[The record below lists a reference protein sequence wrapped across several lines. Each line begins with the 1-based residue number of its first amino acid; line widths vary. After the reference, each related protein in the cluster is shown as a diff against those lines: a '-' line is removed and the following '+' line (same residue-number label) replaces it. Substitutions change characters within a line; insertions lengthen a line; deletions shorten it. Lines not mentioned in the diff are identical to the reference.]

1 MAITKLG
8 PGETMATLALPDPQ
22 GGLFHFVDQAESGR
36 VAVLWL
42 GEASDDQTADR
53 IAETLGRWA
62 PAFAAVEA
70 AIFGVVLG
78 RAPPASRPPA
88 SRPPADPAARILFD
102 PEKRLAA
109 AFGFAAG
116 GIIVLDADLRVAAS
130 GGDLG
135 LEAAL
140 AICHDLH
147 DRTAPDTLCA
157 QAPVHLV
164 QKVLEPELC
173 RALIA
178 YWEAGEKK
186 ADLVALSLP
195 EGRQA
200 LPDLKKRADVV
211 VGDPALIGA
220 IQERFARRLV
230 PEVQKVFSYRMTTFE
245 SARVGCYSAETGGY
259 FRRHRDN
266 MTPQT
271 ARRRFAISLNLNTGS
286 YEGGQV
292 RFPEYSRALYAP
304 ALGAALVFSCSLV
317 HEALPVTAG
326 RRFGAFT
333 FAIDPDPGPDHD
345 QQTRPQK

>member
-8 PGETMATLALPDPQ
+8 PGESMATLALPDPE
-22 GGLFHFVDQAESGR
+22 GGLFHFADQAESGR

-42 GEASDDQTADR
+42 GDASDDR

-62 PAFAAVEA
+62 PAFATVEA
-70 AIFGVVLG
+70 AIFGVVQG
-78 RAPPASRPPA
+78 RAPEA

-116 GIIVLDADLRVAAS
+116 GIVVLDADLRVAAS

-140 AICHDLH
+140 AVCRDLH
-147 DRTAPDTLCA
+147 DRTAPDLVRA

-164 QKVLEPELC
+164 QNVLEPELC

-211 VGDPALIGA
+211 VADPALIGA
-220 IQERFARRLV
+220 IQERFAHRLV

-271 ARRRFAISLNLNTGS
+271 ARRRFAISLNLNTGA

-292 RFPEYSRALYAP
+292 RFPEYSRALYDP
-304 ALGAALVFSCSLV
+304 ALGAALVFSCSLL

-326 RRFGAFT
+326 QRFGAFT
-333 FAIDPDPGPDHD
+333 FAFDPAPGPEPS
-345 QQTRPQK
+345 QQSGPQK